1 MGWLVIIILVLA
13 IIGGGV
19 AYWLGYTK
27 SDKARADIENKER
40 MEDAEITSKPYVDRP
55 LSRMRRK
62 S

>member
-1 MGWLVIIILVLA
+1 MSWLVIIILVLA

-19 AYWLGYTK
+19 AYWLGHTK
-27 SDKARADIENKER
+27 SDKARADNENKER
-40 MEDAEITSKPYVDRP
+40 AEDAEIASQPSVDRP